1 MEVHYENKKN
11 IGNIMQQYN
20 DMKCTCITAKRN
32 DYSLYCNDNNKILD
46 IENHIIWDTDTKT
59 IKISIQ

>member
-1 MEVHYENKKN
+1 
-11 IGNIMQQYN
+11 
-20 DMKCTCITAKRN
+20 MKCTCITAKRN

-46 IENHIIWDTDTKT
+46 IENHISWDTDTKT